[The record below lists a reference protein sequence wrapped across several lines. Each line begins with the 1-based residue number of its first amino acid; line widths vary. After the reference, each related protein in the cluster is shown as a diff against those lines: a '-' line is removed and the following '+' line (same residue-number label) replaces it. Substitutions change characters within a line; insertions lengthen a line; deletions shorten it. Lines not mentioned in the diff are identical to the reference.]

1 MDPKALSIAS
11 LTTAVR
17 QQRSRALILRLGIT
31 AALCPIGVTTA
42 PAHAADSAPQKP
54 PVAIAQQQP
63 ESPPGSTTKADPVA
77 SPSTADSIPAASAAL
92 PPQPQPQPEGS
103 ERDRGPYVRLG
114 GGLDW
119 SDPSRLRDRDCAST
133 TPPALFGCG
142 TGDNGRSLQALGSF
156 TQTPVLDGA
165 VGYRFTSW
173 LRAEALLSWRPQLQ
187 FDGRSNFLGAGPG
200 QSVSGSVS
208 SLAGFA
214 VAYVDLPR
222 IGGVRPFLGA
232 GIGAARNRL
241 EGLEFRFPTIAA
253 DATTATTG
261 GSSSGLATL
270 LTAGIAVPLSKRLS
284 LDLAYRFTDLGTVTG
299 RSGKAT
305 VVRPRGTRSLT
316 IAGTETDLQTQ
327 GLQMSLRYSF

>member
-1 MDPKALSIAS
+1 MDPNAPSIAS

-17 QQRSRALILRLGIT
+17 QRRGRALILRLGVT
-31 AALCPIGVTTA
+31 AALCPIGFTTA
-42 PAHAADSAPQKP
+42 TAHAGDSAPQKSP
-54 PVAIAQQQP
+54 TAIAQQQA
-63 ESPPGSTTKADPVA
+63 ESPPGSTAQREAVP
-77 SPSTADSIPAASAAL
+77 SPSP
-92 PPQPQPQPEGS
+92 
-103 ERDRGPYVRLG
+103 DRGPYLRLG

-119 SDPSRLRDRDCAST
+119 SAPSRLRDRDCAST

-142 TGDNGRSLQALGSF
+142 SGDNGRSLQALGSF

-208 SLAGFA
+208 SLAGFG

-222 IGGVRPFLGA
+222 LGGVRPFLGA

-241 EGLEFRFPTIAA
+241 EGLEFRFPAIAA

-261 GSSSGLATL
+261 GSSTGLATL
-270 LTAGIAVPLSKRLS
+270 LTAGIAVPLSERLS
-284 LDLAYRFTDLGTVTG
+284 LDLAYRFTDLGTVRG

-316 IAGTETDLQTQ
+316 IAGTETALQTQ

>member
-1 MDPKALSIAS
+1 MDPNAPPTAS
-11 LTTAVR
+11 LTATVR
-17 QQRSRALILRLGIT
+17 QHRRRALILRIGIT
-31 AALCPIGVTTA
+31 AVLSPIGVATA

-54 PVAIAQQQP
+54 PAAIAQQQA
-63 ESPPGSTTKADPVA
+63 ESPSGSTTEAGPVA
-77 SPSTADSIPAASAAL
+77 SPSPAGTIPAASAGL
-92 PPQPQPQPEGS
+92 PPQAQPQPEGS
-103 ERDRGPYVRLG
+103 EPERGPYLRLG

-133 TPPALFGCG
+133 APPALFGCG
-142 TGDNGRSLQALGSF
+142 IGDNGRSLQALGSF
-156 TQTPVLDGA
+156 SQTPVLDGA
-165 VGYRFTSW
+165 VGYRFTPW
-173 LRAEALLSWRPQLQ
+173 LRAEALLSWRPHLQ

-200 QSVSGSVS
+200 QSVSGSGS

-222 IGGVRPFLGA
+222 VAGVRPFLGA

-241 EGLEFRFPTIAA
+241 EGLDFRFPAIAA
-253 DATTATTG
+253 DATTRTTG

-270 LTAGIAVPLSKRLS
+270 LTAGIAVPLSERLS
-284 LDLAYRFTDLGTVTG
+284 LDLAYRFTDLGTVSG

-316 IAGTETDLQTQ
+316 IAGTETELQTQ

>member
-1 MDPKALSIAS
+1 M
-11 LTTAVR
+11 
-17 QQRSRALILRLGIT
+17 
-31 AALCPIGVTTA
+31 
-42 PAHAADSAPQKP
+42 
-54 PVAIAQQQP
+54 
-63 ESPPGSTTKADPVA
+63 
-77 SPSTADSIPAASAAL
+77 
-92 PPQPQPQPEGS
+92 PPQPQSQSRPQSQPQSQPEGS
-103 ERDRGPYVRLG
+103 EPERGPYLRLG

-119 SDPSRLRDRDCAST
+119 SDPSRLRDRDCAAT
-133 TPPALFGCG
+133 APPALFGCG
-142 TGDNGRSLQALGSF
+142 SGDNGRSLQALGSF
-156 TQTPVLDGA
+156 SQTPVLDGA

-200 QSVSGSVS
+200 QSVSGSVN

-222 IGGVRPFLGA
+222 VAGVRPFLGA

-241 EGLEFRFPTIAA
+241 EGLEFRFPAIAA
-253 DATTATTG
+253 DATTTTTG

-270 LTAGIAVPLSKRLS
+270 LTAGIAVPLSERLS
-284 LDLAYRFTDLGTVTG
+284 LDLAYRFTDLGTVRG

-305 VVRPRGTRSLT
+305 VVRPRGTRRLT